1 MNSIIFNPQ
10 PYNAETVNEAKELSA
25 EWIYITIDR
34 ATGRRLDSVRMIN
47 ETEHTYLIKS
57 LDSTAKKRMY
67 KKDFFKT
74 YKVIETIRP
83 RQSQAD
89 PEDLQRL
96 KDKFNK

>member
-1 MNSIIFNPQ
+1 MSNIIFNPQ
-10 PYNAETVNEAKELSA
+10 QYNAETVNEAQELST
-25 EWIYITIDR
+25 EWIYITVDR
-34 ATGRRLDSVRMIN
+34 ASEKRLDSVRMIN

-67 KKDFFKT
+67 KKDFFKM

-83 RQSQAD
+83 RQSQPD
-89 PEDLQRL
+89 TEDLQRL